1 MWKRTHYKLSFTIN
15 KDTSGFVDDVD
26 RSTGGNARMFGRH
39 FLTNQGSVVD
49 MEGQIKQ
56 ERYLLNGVPFCL
68 MSGDDK
74 RYRVKVT
81 KAVFKVCYAKLNP
94 VLLLARKETLQKQE
108 AQYPYRKTD
117 VKCFGIPEGQYRVSI
132 DDIFQGEIPDLLMVS
147 LVSIA

>member
-94 VLLLARKETLQKQE
+94 VLLLARKKH
-108 AQYPYRKTD
+108 YRSKRPSIHTEKRTSSAS
-117 VKCFGIPEGQYRVSI
+117 VYLRVSI
-132 DDIFQGEIPDLLMVS
+132 E
-147 LVSIA
+147 